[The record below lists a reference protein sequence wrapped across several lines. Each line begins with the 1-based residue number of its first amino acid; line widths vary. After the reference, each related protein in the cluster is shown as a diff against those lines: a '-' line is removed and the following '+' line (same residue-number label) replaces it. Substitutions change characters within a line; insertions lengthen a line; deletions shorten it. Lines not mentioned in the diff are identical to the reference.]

1 MIDRSWIGH
10 EFAPLRVEV
19 EPGRLRQ
26 FAKAVGET
34 RPEYVDVEAA
44 RQLGWPALPVPPTFL
59 FCLEME
65 QPDPWHFMG
74 LMGIDL
80 ARVLHG
86 EQEFNYLAPA
96 WAGDTLT
103 YLPSASPT
111 STKSAAAP
119 SSSSRNRP
127 R

>member
-19 EPGRLRQ
+19 ETGRLRQ
-26 FAKAVGET
+26 FAKAIGET
-34 RPEYVDVEAA
+34 RPEYVDIEAA
-44 RQLGWPALPVPPTFL
+44 QQLGWPALPVPPTFL

-103 YLPSASPT
+103 YPSASPT
-111 STKSAAAP
+111 STTNAAAP
-119 SSSSRNRP
+119 WSSSRNGP